1 MCALADPQ
9 PANHQEIELSAITDS
24 PLETEREE
32 DRRAQGMASRF
43 ADART
48 QKNSQISNTVT
59 FDTVNE
65 HCAQPINSGLG
76 DACKMEYI
84 TDKKLDKTLNPA
96 RFSRRKEHRAQPTM
110 WDMEGA
116 RTQEYV
122 PDSNTVKYDGQN
134 TRGAQESTPEFEDM
148 RTRNVSPGMTRAEI
162 HAKDID
168 TQHDWHLK
176 ESDNS
181 SDIGS
186 LITQAPEPES
196 ICATIN
202 ALSSWV
208 SSIQPR
214 ESWYLAGWIRDSP
227 IEFLVDPGAVVSAI
241 SRQCYEKLLETNA
254 ILTPMKAI
262 HMELEAANKS
272 DMSVHGICNLDLSVH
287 GLVIN
292 MDALVVDLNCNA
304 ILGMDVLG
312 DASKLPFILDLV
324 GGTLSGGGYETIQ
337 LHRFQAATE
346 CFAETTE
353 SVCIPP
359 HSEVMLW
366 AKLKTNNG
374 RRGPTAG
381 VVLALQSFV
390 QEFGLLVGRSLVC
403 ADVDDW
409 RVPILI
415 YNSDPCTMQ
424 PADCLCNPIIVPA
437 HTRIARVEEI
447 QAIQHIGSRNIDT
460 NTEENT
466 LPPHLIDVLDAATE
480 LTPIQRARAATLLAK
495 HVKTFP
501 APGTPITG
509 RTEAVMHDIDTGST
523 RPIRCNPRKL
533 SPKKIKIQQEL
544 VDKMLEEGQIEHS
557 VSAWSAPTVLVTK
570 KDGTTRFCVDYR
582 RLNNSTKK
590 DAFPLPRID
599 DSLNSLS
606 GQSWFSTLDLASG
619 YWQVKL
625 SEDAKPKTAFAT
637 HSGLF
642 QFAVMPFGL
651 CNAPATFE
659 RLMSQVM
666 RGLHWKRCLVYI
678 DDILVFGHDFESA
691 LESLELVLIRVAE
704 YGLQLK
710 STKCNLF
717 RSSVPFLGH
726 IVGRA
731 GLECDPSKVS
741 AVANWIPPT
750 TTKGVREFLGFTGY
764 YRRFVPDYSTVAQ
777 PLVRLLGK
785 DCKFHW
791 TDACQDAFMA
801 LRALLIKAPVLAFP
815 KEDLPYIV
823 DTDASDYGI
832 GGVLSQCIEGTEHVI
847 AYYSKSLNPA
857 QQKYCTTRRELLAVV
872 ATLDHFKGYV
882 WGPKFLVRTDH
893 AALVWLKNLKNI
905 QGMLARWLA
914 KLQQFHFDIIH
925 RPGAQHGN
933 ADGLSRCPQCDR
945 GTCAPIKISVTSDP
959 EQPYASSCVG
969 SSLDSELIP
978 LESGETC
985 MAAVMLTQ
993 SANSKLITEA
1003 QMTDIDISIVR
1014 SWFIARK
1021 FPVRTQEFAPASHD
1035 LKSYWIGRK
1044 SLFLDD
1050 NHILWRNRSEKSL
1063 RAQLVVPRSLRDTV
1077 FNDSHHT
1084 TYGGHFGITHTH
1096 SKLQLHYFW
1105 PGMSDFVRDRISAC
1119 HKCVARKSPVN
1130 RHHPMGHVPVS
1141 GKFERV
1147 AMDLLDVSVIS
1158 AKGFKYILVVCD
1170 YFTKYTEAYPLKD
1183 KTARSVVD
1191 ALMDVWLPR
1200 YGFPLFLHSD
1210 QGKEFDNVMIHQL
1223 SELLGTVKTKTTP
1236 YHPRSDGLV
1245 ERFNRTLLAML
1256 AMFVSQ
1262 EHDNWDDL
1270 LPFMMLAYNTTVHTS
1285 TGYTPYRLVF
1295 GDECNLP
1302 GNLVHREL
1310 RADPPPG
1317 DPGTYASWVQ
1327 QALYESYDEVRAQ
1340 QQRATHRQKRK
1351 YDSEAVARA
1360 FPINC
1365 WTLRYYPPA
1374 RKNKLCSPWIGPYK
1388 VVRAPMEWVVG
1399 IQLNADARI
1408 IYVHMDD
1415 LKRCAPPDPEPTWPD
1430 AARGTSVVVSTR
1442 APSTLAR
1449 SDVTR
1454 GQSALIDT
1462 SNIGG
1467 SAHHTESTISGH
1479 TALRA
1484 PTLSVFTNG
1493 AHHMGSSLSDQ
1504 IDVRAPEKDI
1514 CEVKSDTVNN
1524 SMVNI
1529 YPAPTSTWDLQDEN
1543 CLLSMKSPC
1552 SIDVQGYRFFTMER
1566 LFYAL
1571 QLISLGD
1578 RKLIGQLAK
1587 YSRMDYV
1594 RKCVNTRFEMAS
1606 STLQNKWLDE
1616 QFHTWAQ
1623 IISAR
1628 VLSDSAFKNALLDS
1642 AGSPLFDPEE
1652 PVYATALTSARR
1664 LCVQGKTLRWP
1675 TWISIPTR
1683 VTRGRALI

>member
-1 MCALADPQ
+1 MRALTDHQ
-9 PANHQEIELSAITDS
+9 PANHQEFELSAIRDS
-24 PLETEREE
+24 TVNTERSK
-32 DRRAQGMASRF
+32 DHCAQGTTSEF
-43 ADART
+43 VDART
-48 QKNSQISNTVT
+48 QRDSQNSNIVK
-59 FDTVNE
+59 FDIENE
-65 HCAQPINSGLG
+65 HCAQPIKSEFV
-76 DACKMEYI
+76 DAR
-84 TDKKLDKTLNPA
+84 TQ
-96 RFSRRKEHRAQPTM
+96 RFSQNSNPVRFGRQKEHRAQPIM
-110 WDMEGA
+110 LELEGA
-116 RTQEYV
+116 RTQKNS
-122 PDSNTVKYDGQN
+122 PDSNNVKFDRQN
-134 TRGAQESTPEFEDM
+134 KHGAQEITSQFDDA
-148 RTRNVSPGMTRAEI
+148 RTQKVNSVMTRAEI
-162 HAKDID
+162 HAEGTD
-168 TQHDWHLK
+168 TQHILHFEEADDLS
-176 ESDNS
+176 ET
-181 SDIGS
+181 GS
-186 LITQAPEPES
+186 LITQAPQSES
-196 ICATIN
+196 IRATIN

-208 SSIQPR
+208 SAIQPR

-241 SRQCYEKLLETNA
+241 SIQSYEKLMEANA
-254 ILTPMKAI
+254 IFTPMKAI

-287 GLVIN
+287 GLIIN
-292 MDALVVDLNCNA
+292 MDALVVDLNCHA

-324 GGTLSGGGYETIQ
+324 GGTLSGGGYKTIQ

-346 CFAETTE
+346 CFAETTD

-374 RRGPTAG
+374 RKGPTAG

-390 QEFGLLVGRSLVC
+390 QEFGLLVGRSLVR

-409 RVPILI
+409 KVPILI
-415 YNSDPCTMQ
+415 YNSDPCTMK
-424 PADCLCNPIIVPA
+424 PADCMCNPVIVPA

-447 QAIQHIGSRNIDT
+447 QAIQHIGSRDAET
-460 NTEENT
+460 HAEEGA

-509 RTEAVMHDIDTGST
+509 RAEAVMHDIDTGST

-582 RLNNSTKK
+582 RLNNSTRK

-619 YWQVKL
+619 YWQVRL

-741 AVANWIPPT
+741 AVANWIPPST
-750 TTKGVREFLGFTGY
+750 IKGVREFLGFTGY

-785 DCKFHW
+785 DCKFQW
-791 TDACQDAFMA
+791 TDACQDAFKA

-945 GTCAPIKISVTSDP
+945 GACAPIKISDTSDP
-959 EQPYASSCVG
+959 EQPYASSCIG

-1003 QMTDIDISIVR
+1003 QMTDSDITIVR
-1014 SWFIARK
+1014 NWFIARK
-1021 FPVRTQEFAPASHD
+1021 FPARTQDFAPASHD

-1050 NHILWRNRSEKSL
+1050 RNILWRNRSENSM
-1063 RAQLVVPRSLRDTV
+1063 RAQLVVPRSLRDTI

-1340 QQRATHRQKRK
+1340 QQRATHRQKRN
-1351 YDSEAVARA
+1351 YDSKAVARA
-1360 FPINC
+1360 FPIGC

-1449 SDVTR
+1449 SDVVRSQHTP
-1454 GQSALIDT
+1454 IDT
-1462 SNIGG
+1462 SNPRG
-1467 SAHHTESTISGH
+1467 SAHHTKSTISGH
-1479 TALRA
+1479 TDLRA
-1484 PTLSVFTNG
+1484 PTLPVFTSG
-1493 AHHMGSSLSDQ
+1493 AHHPKSTLSGQ
-1504 IDVRAPEKDI
+1504 IDVRAPSSDI
-1514 CEVKSDTVNN
+1514 CEVKSDTVRN
-1524 SMVNI
+1524 SMVNT
-1529 YPAPTSTWDLQDEN
+1529 YPAPSSAWDLQDEN
-1543 CLLSMKSPC
+1543 CLLSMKSHC
-1552 SIDVQGYRFFTMER
+1552 SIDVKGYRFFTMER

-1571 QLISLGD
+1571 QLLSLGD
-1578 RKLIGQLAK
+1578 RKFIGQLAK

-1616 QFHTWAQ
+1616 QFQTWTQ

-1628 VLSDSAFKNALLDS
+1628 ILSDSAFKDALLDS

-1664 LCVQGKTLRWP
+1664 LCVQGKMLCWP
-1675 TWISIPTR
+1675 TWITVPTR
-1683 VTRGRALI
+1683 VTRGQALI